1 MTVRLFHPEL
11 AAHRLAV
18 VAIQPHVD
26 GQVHVAVA
34 RGASRL
40 SLTDHRLYGPF
51 SVAEGDARL
60 GDVVA
65 ALRQDG
71 YVDSGLAS
79 LVATIATSKSPK
91 ARAHAAERLGWRRDA
106 AAVDALRLRAAQP
119 KDDITSVTTAL
130 GRIGLSSS
138 LDVVV
143 AEAQRKLLSR
153 RRAGGEA
160 VRLLGDAAA
169 LAVVVAAAR
178 ERLPDGVRAAA
189 VGQDAAAI
197 AAAVLAQ
204 PKSEQ
209 GPCLDALYDVAS
221 EACVVAVRQL
231 LLTLDITKP
240 GTWRFAKSVLKRAM
254 VRLDGVTAGQLLH
267 TIEQKGRTAKGGT
280 IAPLKSGLDGET
292 RPTRVFSQRTAEWLA
307 KAAWR
312 WLSRVARY
320 RPEHYAACAAGCLA
334 PYVDSDDVIPKHRL
348 GAQGR
353 NFLLMRIVHGGGDRF
368 EVDRHR
374 AMVRAKKTAAKQSKQ
389 TSAALIREEA
399 FSHLWDAPSALPAIR
414 TLLVSAHHRAV
425 TAFAVRLATLHPEV
439 VNGATAGE
447 LAAMVRLTGTV
458 VAERALSVLQSRL
471 RGHFNLA
478 LLCELAA
485 IDDEL
490 VQRLAVTALT
500 DQAHVWSRNIDDVLA
515 VLAAPAALRDAGTRL
530 LLLAIPSWPEA
541 LRRTLAQR
549 IVTLVDVDINDEDGR
564 FDAFVELVDALSAA
578 FVASCTIDDALRLIS
593 RNTTAAAIAAVV
605 VAATPGS
612 AAQLGTELLLL
623 LAAQPAAARRAV
635 VCAALR
641 IDARTLREQLGLLL
655 ELAEGEWDDVRGAA
669 VDVLE
674 QLEADQ
680 LDIERVTAIID
691 STWPA
696 VQDVGMRHVANLVAA
711 GRDLPDLLPR
721 LAQHPH
727 RHLRRFVLDLT
738 SSHLRAGLLG
748 LMRLEPMLRAI
759 VFDLR
764 PDVAVRRDAFG
775 LMLRR
780 GLQDEAQAE
789 FVVTLCRDVVSSR
802 THAVRDAALQ
812 TISALVTAWP
822 DLASIAAEANIVV
835 DTGVAA

>member
-11 AAHRLAV
+11 VALRLAV

-34 RGASRL
+34 RGPSRL

-51 SVAEGDARL
+51 STAEGTARL
-60 GDVVA
+60 IDVVA

-71 YVDSGLAS
+71 YVDGGLAS
-79 LVATIATSKSPK
+79 LIATIATSKSPK
-91 ARAHAAERLGWRRDA
+91 ARAHAAERLGWRRDT

-119 KDDITSVTTAL
+119 KDDITSVVTAL
-130 GRIGLSSS
+130 GRIGASSS
-138 LDVVV
+138 IDVVV

-169 LAVVVAAAR
+169 LAGVVAAAR
-178 ERLPDGVRAAA
+178 ERLPDGVRTAAL
-189 VGQDAAAI
+189 GTDPAAI
-197 AAAVLAQ
+197 ATAVLAL
-204 PKSEQ
+204 PKTDQ
-209 GPCLDALYDVAS
+209 GACLDALYDVGS
-221 EACVVAVRQL
+221 EACVVAVQRL

-254 VRLDGVTAGQLLH
+254 VRLDGATAGQLLH

-280 IAPLKSGLDGET
+280 ITSLKSGLDGET

-312 WLSRVARY
+312 WLTRIARY
-320 RPEHYAACAAGCLA
+320 RPEQYAACAAACLA
-334 PYVDSDDVIPKHRL
+334 PYVDANDVVPKHRL

-353 NFLLMRIVHGGGDRF
+353 NFLLMRIVCGSSTRF
-368 EVDRHR
+368 EVDHHR
-374 AMVRAKKTAAKQSKQ
+374 AIVRTKKAKQPPS
-389 TSAALIREEA
+389 TSAVREEA
-399 FSHLWDAPSALPAIR
+399 FAHLWDTPAALPAIR
-414 TLLVSAHHRAV
+414 TLLVKAQHRSV
-425 TAFAVRLATLHPEV
+425 LAFAVRLATLHPEAID
-439 VNGATAGE
+439 GASVAE
-447 LAAMVRLTGTV
+447 LAAMVRLSGTV

-471 RGHFNLA
+471 RGSFNLA

-485 IDDEL
+485 VDDEL

-500 DQAHVWSRNIDDVLA
+500 DHAHVWSRNIDDVLA
-515 VLAAPAALRDAGTRL
+515 VLVAPTALREAGTRL
-530 LLLAIPSWPEA
+530 LLLAIPAWPEA

-549 IVTLVDVDINDEDGR
+549 IVAAVDVDTNDDDGR
-564 FDAFVELVDALSAA
+564 FDAYVELVDVLAA
-578 FVASCTIDDALRLIS
+578 SFVATCTIDDALRLIS

-612 AAQLGTELLLL
+612 SGQLGTELLLV
-623 LAAQPAAARRAV
+623 LAAQPAASRRAV
-635 VCAALR
+635 VCSALR
-641 IDARTLREQLGLLL
+641 VDALVLREQLGLLL

-669 VDVLE
+669 VEVLDQFE
-674 QLEADQ
+674 PDQ

-691 STWPA
+691 STWPV
-696 VQDVGMRHVANLVAA
+696 VQGVGMRQVANLIAA

-738 SSHLRAGLLG
+738 SSHLRSGLLG

-789 FVVTLCRDVVSSR
+789 FIITLCRDVVSSR
-802 THAVRDAALQ
+802 THALRDAALQ
-812 TISALVTAWP
+812 VISALVTAWP
-822 DLASIAAEANIVV
+822 ALASVAAEANIVV